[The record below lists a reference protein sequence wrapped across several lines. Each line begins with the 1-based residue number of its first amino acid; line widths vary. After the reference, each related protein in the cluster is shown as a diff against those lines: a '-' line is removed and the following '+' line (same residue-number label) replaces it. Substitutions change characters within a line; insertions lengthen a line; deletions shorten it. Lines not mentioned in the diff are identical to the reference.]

1 MKKILLSCSILACIA
16 SFGIPSASSSDEIE
30 SIKEKIS
37 DLKLDIKNFKQN
49 KADKVET
56 NERLSEINDILSN
69 EVKARKSSGRKL
81 KKLVED
87 GNNSLKEEIKSI
99 KELVVKSSNIKD
111 IKDIEDIK
119 EKISDLK
126 FDIKNIKKNKAD
138 DAETKEKLSEIKNAL
153 YKEVKN
159 RKSSGKI
166 LNDSLNEEIKA
177 RESLDKKLS
186 KSIKDLDV
194 KSSKNTDDIS
204 DLKDNVSDLKID
216 IKYIKQNKADK
227 VETETKLSEINDT
240 LNNEVKDRKYSDKKL
255 KKLVENETK
264 KINNS
269 LKEEIEARK
278 SSDEELSN
286 SIKDNEEEISGLKGD
301 IKNIKKNKADKY
313 EIEKKLAKINDT
325 LSNEVNDRKS
335 SGKKLEK
342 LVENETKKI
351 NNSLNEEIKE
361 RKLSDKK
368 NKKEISGLKD
378 DITNIK
384 KNKADKDEIEEK
396 LAKINDTLNDEVN
409 CRISSGEILD
419 KKLYK
424 SIKELDKKISDTSDK
439 LNKKVDL
446 AIEGTSLAI
455 AMANLPAVSNE
466 YDHNFSAAYGTF
478 AGSHSLALGL
488 GGHFANDRFNYKLSG
503 AVSTKGN
510 LAVGLGFSIN
520 FGKRKQT
527 TIESLLKRIEQLE
540 KISNNK

>member
-368 NKKEISGLKD
+368 NKK
-378 DITNIK
+378 
-384 KNKADKDEIEEK
+384 
-396 LAKINDTLNDEVN
+396 
-409 CRISSGEILD
+409 R
-419 KKLYK
+419 
-424 SIKELDKKISDTSDK
+424 
-439 LNKKVDL
+439 
-446 AIEGTSLAI
+446 
-455 AMANLPAVSNE
+455 NLW
-466 YDHNFSAAYGTF
+466 F
-478 AGSHSLALGL
+478 
-488 GGHFANDRFNYKLSG
+488 
-503 AVSTKGN
+503 
-510 LAVGLGFSIN
+510 
-520 FGKRKQT
+520 KR
-527 TIESLLKRIEQLE
+527 
-540 KISNNK
+540 